1 MRHRGAVFNGG
12 DFQANTLQGADG
24 GFATGAGT
32 LHADFDFAHAV
43 GHSLAGG
50 ILGDLLG
57 SKSCALART
66 LETDATGAG
75 PSEDVPVHVGDVHLG
90 VVESGEDVGDASAD
104 VLGPLGLN
112 NLLGVC
118 IFTQQL
124 GGGGSNTC
132 GGLNSSGRA
141 WGSSRF
147 RAVSTFS
154 GRGLFGSGSL

>member
-1 MRHRGAVFNGG
+1 MRHRGAIFDGG
-12 DFQANTLQGADG
+12 DFQPDTLKGADG
-24 GFATGAGT
+24 GFAAGAGT
-32 LHADFDFAHAV
+32 LHADFDFAHTV
-43 GHSLAGG
+43 GHCLAGG

-57 SKSCALART
+57 GKSGALART
-66 LETDATGAG
+66 LETHATGAG

-104 VLGPLGLN
+104 VFRPLGLN

-118 IFTQQL
+118 VFTQQL

-132 GGLNSSGRA
+132 GGFNSSGCA
-141 WGSSRF
+141 CGSSGF
-147 RAVSTFS
+147 RSVSTFS